1 MLDEDTDAELKIVT
15 TSFADPYLLVLRDD
29 SSIVILKA
37 DASGDVE
44 ELDRGEG
51 LMAKTWLSGSVYKSS
66 TAYEAAPLLYLLNAE
81 GALQVSA
88 AAALRP
94 IRNLTASSYRFTNF
108 LILTSRSTSPRA

>member
-1 MLDEDTDAELKIVT
+1 MLDEDTDAELKIVS

-51 LMAKTWLSGSVYKSS
+51 LMAKTWLSGSIYRSS
-66 TAYEAAPLLYLLNAE
+66 TAKEAAPLLYLLNAE
-81 GALQVSA
+81 GALQVSVA
-88 AAALRP
+88 V
-94 IRNLTASSYRFTNF
+94 NLNTSQGLITTRYRSMKF
-108 LILTSRSTSPRA
+108 LIWTSRFTSPRA